1 MSKESNI
8 LSRSSPTS
16 TIKRIE
22 THQLTVGMFLIG
34 VDESWWKSPL
44 FRHNRLLHNQEE
56 IDKLKRSDIKEVLID
71 PSRGLDVNDS
81 GEECFESKAGQEV
94 SSEIAV
100 IRTGGTDEVTE
111 GLDCSGENS
120 LSAHHAAQMVRNDTI
135 QAVEAVFEGVK
146 TGEAISHQKLKF
158 MTDAL
163 LGQVF
168 SQGEAMVESILI
180 QNLRAFDKALYGHV
194 VDVAVLSIMVGI
206 QLNFDEESLQH
217 VALGALLHDVGHVRI
232 PRNILRRR
240 HNLFDEDEVVFKRH
254 VELGLAILDC
264 CPSIPSAVHR
274 VVAEH
279 HERQDG
285 SGYPQRLKADDI
297 SLVSDVVA
305 FIDQFD
311 ALISPWGGSTCLPTA
326 MAVRKL
332 YQDAKRGTVRAMPV
346 EALIRCLGVYP
357 IGSFVSLSS
366 GERAVVLKSNG
377 TVPLKP
383 TVKIIFDQQGKILDI
398 PLIEDLSIAGSSSGD
413 REILTILDPWKY
425 KIDLGKYFLK

>member
-1 MSKESNI
+1 MSKELNI
-8 LSRSSPTS
+8 LSDSSLTS
-16 TIKRIE
+16 TIKRIA
-22 THQLTVGMFLIG
+22 THQLKVGMFLVG

-44 FRHNRLLHNQEE
+44 FRHNRLLRNQAE

-71 PSRGLDVNDS
+71 SSRGVDVNDKE
-81 GEECFESKAGQEV
+81 EECFDSDAVQEV
-94 SSEIAV
+94 LSKVTIT
-100 IRTGGTDEVTE
+100 RTEVTE
-111 GLDCSGENS
+111 ELTEGENLSGEPS

-135 QAVEAVFEGVK
+135 QAVEAVFDGVK
-146 TGEAISHQKLKF
+146 TGEAINHQKLKH

-163 LGQVF
+163 LEQVF
-168 SQGEAMVESILI
+168 SQGDAMVESILI

-194 VDVAVLSIMVGI
+194 VDVAVLSVMVGI

-240 HNLFDEDEVVFKRH
+240 HNLFDEDEMVFKRH

-264 CPSIPSAVHR
+264 CPTIPPAVQR

-285 SGYPQRLKADDI
+285 SGYPKRLATDDI
-297 SLVSDVVA
+297 SLLSDVVA

-311 ALISPWGGSTCLPTA
+311 ALVSPWGGSTCLPTA

-332 YQDAKRGTVRAMPV
+332 YQDAKHGTLRAMPV

-357 IGSFVSLSS
+357 IGSFVSLST
-366 GERAVVLKSNG
+366 GERAVVLKPNASL
-377 TVPLKP
+377 PLKP
-383 TVKIIFDQQGKILDI
+383 TVKIIFDQQGKLLAI
-398 PLIEDLSIAGSSSGD
+398 PLLEDLSVSCSSKGD
-413 REILTILDPWKY
+413 RAIQTLLDPEKY
-425 KIDLGKYFLK
+425 KVDLRKYFS